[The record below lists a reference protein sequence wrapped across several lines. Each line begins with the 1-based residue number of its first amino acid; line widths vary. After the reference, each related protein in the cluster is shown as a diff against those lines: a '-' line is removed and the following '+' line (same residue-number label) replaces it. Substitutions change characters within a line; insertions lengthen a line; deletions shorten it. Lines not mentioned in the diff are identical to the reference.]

1 MVNGLLNFPRPGADP
16 LIAYTVTVSPENNN
30 IMGVGM
36 DGALQTLQQE
46 NARGDQSL
54 ADRINIAAVDGAE
67 LTSTV
72 TFISGLA
79 GSPPVI
85 FEGDIQNYKRR
96 IRSVFERRMG
106 GDMEIPLDVEKYTV
120 ETYSQGSFGGPRP
133 LTDTPLEFTLFL
145 PSQSGGA
152 RVGAT
157 SAPGKQKY
165 GGLEEIP
172 EIKSYKMTDTAS
184 KHKVQIKI
192 QNNRI
197 SGAAVAGISDAVLEA
212 HPQDEISNYSFRAV

>member
-36 DGALQTLQQE
+36 DGALETLQKE
-46 NARGDQSL
+46 NARGNQSL
-54 ADRINIAAVDGAE
+54 ADRINVAAVDGAE
-67 LTSTV
+67 LTATV

-79 GSPPVI
+79 ESPPVI
-85 FEGDIQNYKRR
+85 FQGDIENYHSQM
-96 IRSVFERRMG
+96 RSVFERRMG
-106 GDMEIPLDVEKYTV
+106 GDMEIPLDIEEYTV

-145 PSQSGGA
+145 PSQPEGA

-157 SAPGKQKY
+157 SAPGEQKH
-165 GGLEEIP
+165 GKLEEIP
-172 EIKSYKMTDTAS
+172 EIKSYEMTSTAS

-197 SGAAVAGISDAVLEA
+197 SGTAVTGISDTVLES
-212 HPQDEISNYSFRAV
+212 HIGDEISNYSFRAV